1 MGMNSSGVRPNPS
14 APQEFIEACQGS
26 SVERIDRRNYRQFF
40 AAIDKTIKVFHDYRQ
55 DDQSFLDPYRQD
67 DQSF

>member
-1 MGMNSSGVRPNPS
+1 MGMNSSGVRPNQS
-14 APQEFIEACQGS
+14 AS
-26 SVERIDRRNYRQFF
+26 SRISRSLSGQFCGTDRRRNYGQFF

-55 DDQSFLDPYRQD
+55 DDQSFFAPYRQD